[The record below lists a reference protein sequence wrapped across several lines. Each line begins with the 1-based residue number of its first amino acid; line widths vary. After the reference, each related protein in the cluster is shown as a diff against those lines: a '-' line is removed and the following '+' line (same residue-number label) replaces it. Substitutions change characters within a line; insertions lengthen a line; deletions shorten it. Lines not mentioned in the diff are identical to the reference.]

1 MYNMSLLGLGGSIG
15 TPGITGILSS
25 LTPEGPHDLFASI
38 CTAEAR
44 YVLSEAECCCVLSL
58 SFGTA
63 AAAAVRSGGIGG
75 RVVR

>member
-1 MYNMSLLGLGGSIG
+1 MISLLAYALRR
-15 TPGITGILSS
+15 P
-25 LTPEGPHDLFASI
+25 DMF
-38 CTAEAR
+38 
-44 YVLSEAECCCVLSL
+44 LSEAECCYVLSL